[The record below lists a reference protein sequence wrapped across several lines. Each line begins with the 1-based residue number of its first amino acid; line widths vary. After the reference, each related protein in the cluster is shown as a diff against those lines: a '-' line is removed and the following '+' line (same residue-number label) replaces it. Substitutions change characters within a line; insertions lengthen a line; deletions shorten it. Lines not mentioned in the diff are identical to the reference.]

1 MGKTINDTFSIT
13 QINDRNV
20 HAHLRSSSI
29 SMAELKPGQQG
40 IVIEIPATDLL
51 PELSIRVGKQI
62 SIIAR
67 SLAGGPILV
76 RVDNRSIA
84 IDLEIAREILIDPGK

>member
-1 MGKTINDTFSIT
+1 MEEM
-13 QINDRNV
+13 INDRPTTLQMAAWNP
-20 HAHLRSSSI
+20 HTHLCSSFI
-29 SMAELKPGQQG
+29 SMAELRPGQQG
-40 IVIEIPATDLL
+40 VVIDVPKTDLL
-51 PELSIRVGKQI
+51 PELSIRVGKKI

-84 IDLEIAREILIDPGK
+84 IDLEIARDILLDPGK

>member
-20 HAHLRSSSI
+20 HAHHRGSSI

-51 PELSIRVGKQI
+51 PELSIRVGKHI
-62 SIIAR
+62 SIIAC
-67 SLAGGPILV
+67 SFAGGPILV

-84 IDLEIAREILIDPGK
+84 IDLEIAREILINPGK